1 MSILFVEYPKCST
14 CKKAKKWL
22 DEHQVAYEDR
32 HIVEQNPTKAELKD
46 WHARSGLPLKRF
58 FNTSGL
64 IYKNMQLKERLPEMG
79 EGEQLML
86 LSSDG
91 MLVKRPILIGDGF
104 VLVGFKESEW
114 AAELGI

>member
-1 MSILFVEYPKCST
+1 MDGHGISYDLRDIKLERPT
-14 CKKAKKWL
+14 L
-22 DEHQVAYEDR
+22 DE
-32 HIVEQNPTKAELKD
+32 LKT
-46 WHARSGLPLKRF
+46 WYAKSGLPLKRF

>member
-1 MSILFVEYPKCST
+1 MLLLCFPKCST
-14 CKKAKKWL
+14 CQRAQRWL
-22 DEHQVAYEDR
+22 DGHGISYDLRDIKLER
-32 HIVEQNPTKAELKD
+32 PTLDELKT
-46 WHARSGLPLKRF
+46 WYAKSGLPLKRF

-91 MLVKRPILIGDGF
+91 LLVKRRILIGDGF

>member
-1 MSILFVEYPKCST
+1 MLLLCYPKCST
-14 CKKAKKWL
+14 CQRAQRWL
-22 DEHQVAYEDR
+22 DGHGISYDLRDIKLER
-32 HIVEQNPTKAELKD
+32 PTLDELK
-46 WHARSGLPLKRF
+46 
-58 FNTSGL
+58 TSGL

>member
-1 MSILFVEYPKCST
+1 MLLLCYLKCST
-14 CKKAKKWL
+14 CQRAQRWL
-22 DEHQVAYEDR
+22 DGHGISYDLRDIKLER
-32 HIVEQNPTKAELKD
+32 PTLDELKT
-46 WHARSGLPLKRF
+46 WYAKSGLPLKRF

>member
-1 MSILFVEYPKCST
+1 MYKRQISYDLRDIKLERPT
-14 CKKAKKWL
+14 L
-22 DEHQVAYEDR
+22 DE
-32 HIVEQNPTKAELKD
+32 LKT
-46 WHARSGLPLKRF
+46 WYAKSGLPLKRF

-64 IYKNMQLKERLPEMG
+64 IYKNMQLKERLPEMA

>member
-1 MSILFVEYPKCST
+1 
-14 CKKAKKWL
+14 
-22 DEHQVAYEDR
+22 
-32 HIVEQNPTKAELKD
+32 
-46 WHARSGLPLKRF
+46 
-58 FNTSGL
+58 
-64 IYKNMQLKERLPEMG
+64 MQLKERLPEMG

>member
-1 MSILFVEYPKCST
+1 MLLLCYPKCST
-14 CKKAKKWL
+14 CQRAQRWL
-22 DEHQVAYEDR
+22 DGNGISYDLRDIKLER
-32 HIVEQNPTKAELKD
+32 PTLDELKT
-46 WHARSGLPLKRF
+46 WYAKSGLPLKRF